1 MSVIPMRLKERFTH
15 RRQPR
20 NKRVYAIAFDLDTKI
35 AAELV
40 TGGYHYCY
48 TQIKMVM
55 AEHGFENVQGSL
67 YFGDP
72 DSDSVSC
79 FLAVRALDD
88 KFAWFGR
95 AVRDMRMLRVDE
107 NSDLLPLL
115 SSRLRLDDSEV
126 A

>member
-1 MSVIPMRLKERFTH
+1 MRPAKRIPHRAER
-15 RRQPR
+15 R

-55 AEHGFENVQGSL
+55 AEYGFQRVQGSV
-67 YFGDP
+67 YFGDA
-72 DSDSVSC
+72 DSSPVSC
-79 FLAVRALDD
+79 MLAVKAMDD
-88 KFAWFGR
+88 RFAWFGR
-95 AVRDMRMLRVDE
+95 AIKDLRMLRVDE
-107 NSDLLPLL
+107 DDDMLPLL
-115 SSRLRLDDSEV
+115 NNRLRLDKGGV